1 MSYILSTILS
11 VIVIELFFY
20 LPFMASVNGILLQAK
35 KSKNVILSAKISD
48 HWKEKILPVY
58 AARMMKYSLIT
69 GGLMMVIFSP
79 ILISILLSRYLQ
91 SDFDA
96 FLLSLEGGIYITLAA
111 LIYVSIRKAF
121 AEKSDAQGDYGIFS
135 RLLHRIALSSNS
147 IAEMS
152 FDIDQKMVGARRP
165 DISQNQHVFI
175 AGLARSGTTVLMRHI
190 YNSGEFISLT
200 YREMPFILAPN
211 MWRAISKLSNR
222 NIEMKERAHGDGIEI
237 DNDSPEALEEVFW
250 RVFCGER
257 YIRKNCL
264 IPMSADKRVTKY
276 FVKYVE
282 AILHDKQDQRPDRYL
297 SKNNNNILRLPSIHS
312 AFPNAVIIIPFRS
325 PMQHANSL
333 LAQHTRFTERHKN
346 KPFELNYMNWL
357 VHHEFGY
364 NHKRFQFE
372 ENATA
377 SQDEFSLD
385 YWLEV
390 WLLVYRYLLQ
400 HAPSGAIFI
409 SYERLCDTPDLW
421 RCLKTHLSICDK
433 GEGTATFKLSSKPVQ
448 FDSANHL
455 YEDANKLHD
464 KLLERCLK
472 FETA

>member
-1 MSYILSTILS
+1 
-11 VIVIELFFY
+11 
-20 LPFMASVNGILLQAK
+20 
-35 KSKNVILSAKISD
+35 
-48 HWKEKILPVY
+48 
-58 AARMMKYSLIT
+58 
-69 GGLMMVIFSP
+69 
-79 ILISILLSRYLQ
+79 
-91 SDFDA
+91 
-96 FLLSLEGGIYITLAA
+96 
-111 LIYVSIRKAF
+111 
-121 AEKSDAQGDYGIFS
+121 
-135 RLLHRIALSSNS
+135 
-147 IAEMS
+147 
-152 FDIDQKMVGARRP
+152 
-165 DISQNQHVFI
+165 
-175 AGLARSGTTVLMRHI
+175 
-190 YNSGEFISLT
+190 
-200 YREMPFILAPN
+200 
-211 MWRAISKLSNR
+211 
-222 NIEMKERAHGDGIEI
+222 
-237 DNDSPEALEEVFW
+237 
-250 RVFCGER
+250 
-257 YIRKNCL
+257 
-264 IPMSADKRVTKY
+264 MSADKRVTKY

-325 PMQHANSL
+325 PLQHANSL

-433 GEGTATFKLSSKPVQ
+433 GEETATFKLSSKPVQ